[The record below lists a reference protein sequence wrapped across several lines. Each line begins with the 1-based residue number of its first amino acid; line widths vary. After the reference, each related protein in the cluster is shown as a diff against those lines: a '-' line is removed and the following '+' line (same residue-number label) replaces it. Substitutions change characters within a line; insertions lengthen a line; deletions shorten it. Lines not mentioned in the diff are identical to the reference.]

1 MLIIIN
7 NRLINNKSLRL
18 ILKEKVL
25 KNNKKPSPLAKLILE
40 IHFMY
45 NRNNYFFLLHYSHY
59 KIHQKYFIPKN
70 NYFQCLKPIL
80 SSGHI
85 LEAGKYT
92 SKYTKILY
100 HTNKDKLISNVR
112 ISRNVA
118 HINNLSKQKV
128 KPILALFSKEL
139 TTALQDE
146 YREEANRIVNFLEFF
161 KTILFS
167 LY

>member
-1 MLIIIN
+1 M
-7 NRLINNKSLRL
+7 
-18 ILKEKVL
+18 
-25 KNNKKPSPLAKLILE
+25 
-40 IHFMY
+40 
-45 NRNNYFFLLHYSHY
+45 
-59 KIHQKYFIPKN
+59 
-70 NYFQCLKPIL
+70 
-80 SSGHI
+80 
-85 LEAGKYT
+85 
-92 SKYTKILY
+92 
-100 HTNKDKLISNVR
+100 R

-146 YREEANRIVNFLEFF
+146 YREEANKIVNFLEFF